1 MLSICLKKSLFG
13 VLFAILF
20 VAIAFI
26 PNSLAL
32 DGKAG
37 EVIKTVEDLRELQR
51 KGLLF
56 EAQVIVMSEQIEKFG
71 IPIPIVE
78 TTDQSMDKINGKTYM
93 AASRKHQGK
102 ASIDADGRLVNY
114 GGQGQPF
121 MEISPDD
128 PQAGIKAAYNYDH
141 KDFGD
146 TGNMPSWEYLLT
158 DDKARIKGLGGL
170 SNRISLNYR
179 TAIAPVP
186 SLGIDDKI
194 WYKDLIGFTKPFAY
208 KNMAQLTIKYM
219 DEARM
224 RDTYIYVP
232 GLRRVVRGGT
242 GNRCDCLGGFV
253 FNMDDSDIW
262 SGDTFRF
269 NWELLEVKEHL
280 VGTVRNAEDTFKG
293 DAYIKGA
300 HFTKTVLERRKVWV
314 IKNSPKFDG
323 YCYSHR
329 IFLTDPENWFFKWEE
344 MYDRSGNLWKILQ
357 QNFSIMPISDRNGG
371 GQIMTNTSGDATD
384 IKIWEAGP
392 YYHNFVQMN
401 DPSIK
406 ATDFTLDA
414 MRRQGR

>member
-1 MLSICLKKSLFG
+1 MLNNKWKILFG
-13 VLFAILF
+13 IIIATLF
-20 VAIAFI
+20 VSTGWISSSF
-26 PNSLAL
+26 AL

-37 EVIKTVEDLRELQR
+37 EVIKTVADLKDLQA

-56 EAQVIVMSEQIEKFG
+56 ESQVITMSEQLERG

-78 TTDQSMDKINGKTYM
+78 TTDQSMDKVNGRTYM
-93 AASRKHQGK
+93 EATRKHAGK
-102 ASIDADGRLVNY
+102 ASLDSEGRLKNY
-114 GGQGQPF
+114 AGQGQPF
-121 MEISPDD
+121 PEISADD
-128 PQAGIKAAYNYDH
+128 PQAGLKAAYNYDH

-146 TGNMPSWEYLLT
+146 TGLMPSWEYLLT
-158 DDKARIKGLGGL
+158 DDKGRIKTLGGI

-179 TAIAPVP
+179 TAITPTP
-186 SLGIDDKI
+186 SLGISDDI
-194 WYKDLIGFTKPFAY
+194 WFKDLIAFTKPFSM

-219 DEARM
+219 DEARL
-224 RDTYIYVP
+224 RDTYIYIP
-232 GLRRVVRGGT
+232 GLRRIVRGGT

-280 VGTVRNAEDTFKG
+280 VGTLSDYDVTTKG
-293 DAYIKGA
+293 GTYVKGN
-300 HFTKTVLERRKVWV
+300 HLTIMTLERRKMWV

-329 IFLTDPENWFFKWEE
+329 IYLMDPENWFYKWEE

-357 QNFSIMPISDRNGG
+357 QLFAVMPIPDQNGG
-371 GQIMTNTSGDATD
+371 GNIMTNSSGDAID
-384 IKIWEAGP
+384 IKIMEAGP
-392 YYHNFVQMN
+392 YYHNRISMN
-401 DPSIK
+401 DPSIIPEQ
-406 ATDFTLDA
+406 FTLDA